1 MPRVPIETDKDPR
14 IEPFCSVRE
23 RDLARTHDAFLAEGE
38 NVLGVLLEAP
48 GFVLQACLFSEHK
61 AESLAPRVLER
72 FPDVPVYVAP
82 QAVMDRIA
90 GFPIHRGVLSL
101 VARRGD
107 ADAPALLQPP
117 GPRLVLGLV
126 GLSNHDNVGGL
137 FRTAVAFGADGIL
150 LDRGTC
156 DPLYRKAVRVSVGG
170 ALRVPFARVETGDHM
185 LELLKA
191 HGFETYAL
199 SPAGSIDLHELEVGP
214 RVALLLGA
222 EGPGLPDHILQK
234 TQTVRISMRPKGATF
249 DSLNV
254 TVAGSIALHALCKGS
269 P

>member
-1 MPRVPIETDKDPR
+1 
-14 IEPFCSVRE
+14 
-23 RDLARTHDAFLAEGE
+23 
-38 NVLGVLLEAP
+38 VLLEAP
-48 GFVLQACLFSEHK
+48 AFELRACLFSSHK
-61 AESLAPRVLER
+61 AETLAPRVLER

-101 VARRGD
+101 VARRSGD
-107 ADAPALLQPP
+107 DAAGLLGAP

-137 FRTAVAFGADGIL
+137 FRSAAAFGADLVL
-150 LDRGTC
+150 LDQGTC

-170 ALRVPFARVETGDHM
+170 ALRVPFAKVPSGDHM
-185 LELLKA
+185 LELLQA

-199 SPAGSIDLHELEVGP
+199 SPAGAVDLHALRVGP

-222 EGPGLPDHILQK
+222 EGPGLPQHLLRK
-234 TQTVRISMRPKGATF
+234 TNTVRISMSPKGGAF

-254 TVAGSIALHALCKGS
+254 TVAGSIALHALRKGS
-269 P
+269 T